1 MLNVKTLTMVE
12 NKLPNTTQL
21 RLNVVH
27 QKLTRWTM
35 ID

>member
-1 MLNVKTLTMVE
+1 MVE

-35 ID
+35 IDWNLHLIS